1 MKRLLLAALVA
12 SLPAQAQ
19 NLRMGVGAQI
29 TSADP
34 HFHNIS
40 PNNAYASM
48 VFDNLLETDAKARLI
63 SSLPNPGSQ
72 LVRMPGNLRSA
83 AVCVFIM
90 GLISLPRMWPSR
102 WNAFRKC

>member
-34 HFHNIS
+34 HFHVS
-40 PNNAYASM
+40 
-48 VFDNLLETDAKARLI
+48 LI
-63 SSLPNPGSQ
+63 H
-72 LVRMPGNLRSA
+72 
-83 AVCVFIM
+83 I
-90 GLISLPRMWPSR
+90 
-102 WNAFRKC
+102 